1 MKTIAQSLPENALDE
16 LIAQAAPADVSKQEL
31 AQFKAYL
38 SQMDA
43 KQIKNLSEELKS
55 AARTRG
61 RRIVLREQL
70 LERLGTQWLRKQQE
84 MVEAEL
90 AKIEVA
96 KDIHDFN
103 ILELELSAQTW
114 RLDKSTKVLHLS
126 EQAATDPLINL
137 IKRQESEQE
146 VEVLGNEN
154 SLDDAALEALF
165 ELK

>member
-16 LIAQAAPADVSKQEL
+16 LIAQATVEGMSKTEM

-38 SQMDA
+38 GQMDA

-61 RRIVLREQL
+61 RRIMLREQL
-70 LERLGTQWLRKQQE
+70 LERLGTQWLRKHQE

-96 KDIHDFN
+96 KDVIDFN

-114 RLDKSTKVLHLS
+114 RLDKSIKVLHLS
-126 EQAATDPLINL
+126 EQAASDPLINL
-137 IKRQESEQE
+137 IKRQQGEQE
-146 VEVLGNEN
+146 IEVLGNEN
-154 SLDDAALEALF
+154 ALDEAKLEALF
-165 ELK
+165 ELR